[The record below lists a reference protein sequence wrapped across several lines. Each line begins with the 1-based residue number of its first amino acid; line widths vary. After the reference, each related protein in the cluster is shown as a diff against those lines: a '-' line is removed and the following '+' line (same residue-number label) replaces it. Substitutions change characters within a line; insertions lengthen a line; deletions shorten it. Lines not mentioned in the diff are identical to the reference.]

1 MERARYQFAD
11 LETLPDQLFACLN
24 EWMQAGN
31 GLAEPLLAAQVALY
45 EWMANLVQHA
55 CFGNRT
61 PLVALE
67 LEVTGQGVRCV
78 VEDNSDGFD
87 LPAQLAQRRTALRPM
102 PERGMG
108 LLLLHAT
115 AMDIRYDSTGPHQHR
130 LSFHIPVQPP
140 PAGLDL
146 TADAEGHA

>member
-24 EWMQAGN
+24 EWMTAGN

-55 CFGNRT
+55 SFGSRT
-61 PLVALE
+61 PEVQLE
-67 LEVTGQGVRCV
+67 LESTGDGVRCI

-87 LPAQLAQRRTALRPM
+87 LAGHLARRRDELQPM

-115 AMDIRYDSTGPHQHR
+115 ASEIQYDSLGPHHHR
-130 LSFHIPVQPP
+130 LSFYIPVQPP
-140 PAGLDL
+140 PSGLDL
-146 TADAEGHA
+146 TDASDDHA